1 MNAYEAAEKNG
12 KVDELHRQLVEL
24 ARTQNTSRNG
34 HTEIPATFLKVTVC
48 L

>member
-24 ARTQNTSRNG
+24 AEAQNQSANGGTS
-34 HTEIPATFLKVTVC
+34 ISATFLRVTVC
-48 L
+48 P